1 MAEETVGSVDPEIKF
16 DTKVVNNQIE
26 VTVIDGGKVDTYIFR
41 IPSVREMTRLGVRE
55 RDLRMLDSANMN
67 GSSEGIDI
75 VTEYL
80 YRALALFEILLE
92 KTSDTRLFSEEKDG
106 KPIIDSAKFGAD
118 INPALLIGV
127 QQGFE
132 QALSSFRKNR
142 A

>member
-1 MAEETVGSVDPEIKF
+1 MAEEKTDSEIKF
-16 DTKVVNNQIE
+16 ETKVVNNKIE
-26 VTVIDGGKVDTYIFR
+26 VTVTESGKVNTYIFR
-41 IPSVREMTRLGVRE
+41 IPSIREMTRLGVHE

-106 KPIIDSAKFGAD
+106 KPVIDSSKFGAD
-118 INPALLIGV
+118 INPAMLIGV

-132 QALSSFRKNR
+132 QALNSFRKNR

>member
-1 MAEETVGSVDPEIKF
+1 MAEEKTDSEIKF
-16 DTKVVNNQIE
+16 ETKVVNNKIE
-26 VTVIDGGKVDTYIFR
+26 VMVTESGKVNTYIFR
-41 IPSVREMTRLGVRE
+41 IPSIREMTRLGVHE

-92 KTSDTRLFSEEKDG
+92 KTSDIRLFSEEKDG
-106 KPIIDSAKFGAD
+106 KPVIDSSKFGAD
-118 INPALLIGV
+118 INPAMLIGV

-132 QALSSFRKNR
+132 QALNSFRKNR

>member
-1 MAEETVGSVDPEIKF
+1 MAEEKIDSEIKF
-16 DTKVVNNQIE
+16 ETKVVNNKIE
-26 VTVIDGGKVDTYIFR
+26 VTVTEFGKVNTYIFR
-41 IPSVREMTRLGVRE
+41 IPSIREMTRLGVHE

-92 KTSDTRLFSEEKDG
+92 KTSDIRLFSEEKDG
-106 KPIIDSAKFGAD
+106 KPVIDSSKFGAD
-118 INPALLIGV
+118 INPAMLIGV

-132 QALSSFRKNR
+132 QALNSFRKNR

>member
-1 MAEETVGSVDPEIKF
+1 MAEEKIDSEIKF
-16 DTKVVNNQIE
+16 ETKVVNNKIE
-26 VTVIDGGKVDTYIFR
+26 VTVTESGKVNTYIFR
-41 IPSVREMTRLGVRE
+41 IPSIREMTRLGVHE

-92 KTSDTRLFSEEKDG
+92 KTSDIRLFSEEKDG
-106 KPIIDSAKFGAD
+106 KPVIDSSKFGAD
-118 INPALLIGV
+118 INPAMLIGV

-132 QALSSFRKNR
+132 QALNSFRKNR

>member
-1 MAEETVGSVDPEIKF
+1 MAEEKTDSEIKF
-16 DTKVVNNQIE
+16 ETKVVNNKIE
-26 VTVIDGGKVDTYIFR
+26 VTVTESGKVNTYIFR
-41 IPSVREMTRLGVRE
+41 IPSIREMTRLGVHE

-92 KTSDTRLFSEEKDG
+92 KTSDIRLFSEEKDG
-106 KPIIDSAKFGAD
+106 KPVIDSSKFGAD
-118 INPALLIGV
+118 INPAMLIGV

-132 QALSSFRKNR
+132 QALNSFRKNR

>member
-1 MAEETVGSVDPEIKF
+1 MAEETVGSVDREIKF
-16 DTKVVNNQIE
+16 DTKVVNNKIE
-26 VTVIDGGKVDTYIFR
+26 VTVTESGKVNTYIFR
-41 IPSVREMTRLGVRE
+41 IPSIREMTRLGVHE

-92 KTSDTRLFSEEKDG
+92 KTSDIRLFSEEKDG
-106 KPIIDSAKFGAD
+106 KPVIDSSKFGAD
-118 INPALLIGV
+118 INPAMLIGV

-132 QALSSFRKNR
+132 QALNSFRKNR

>member
-1 MAEETVGSVDPEIKF
+1 MAEEKTDSEIKF
-16 DTKVVNNQIE
+16 ETKVVNNKIE
-26 VTVIDGGKVDTYIFR
+26 VTVTESGKVNTYIFR
-41 IPSVREMTRLGVRE
+41 IPSIREMTRLGVHE

-106 KPIIDSAKFGAD
+106 KPVIDSSKFGAD
-118 INPALLIGV
+118 INPAMLIGG

-132 QALSSFRKNR
+132 QALNSFRKNR

>member
-1 MAEETVGSVDPEIKF
+1 MAEEKTDSEIKF
-16 DTKVVNNQIE
+16 ETKVVNNKIE
-26 VTVIDGGKVDTYIFR
+26 VTVTESGKVNTYIFR
-41 IPSVREMTRLGVRE
+41 IPSIREMTRLGVHE

-92 KTSDTRLFSEEKDG
+92 KTSDIRLFSEEKDG
-106 KPIIDSAKFGAD
+106 KPIIDSAKFGTD
-118 INPALLIGV
+118 INPAMLIGV

-132 QALSSFRKNR
+132 QALNSFRKNR

>member
-1 MAEETVGSVDPEIKF
+1 MAEEKTDSEIKF
-16 DTKVVNNQIE
+16 ETKVVNNKIE
-26 VTVIDGGKVDTYIFR
+26 VMVTESGKVNTYIFR
-41 IPSVREMTRLGVRE
+41 IPSIREMTRLGVHE

-92 KTSDTRLFSEEKDG
+92 KTSDIRLFSEEKDG
-106 KPIIDSAKFGAD
+106 KPVIDSSKFGVD
-118 INPALLIGV
+118 INPAMLIGV

-132 QALSSFRKNR
+132 QALNSFRKNR

>member
-1 MAEETVGSVDPEIKF
+1 MAEEKTDQDIKF
-16 DTKVVNNQIE
+16 ETKVVNNQIE
-26 VTVIDGGKVDTYIFR
+26 VTVTEFGKVNTYIFR
-41 IPSVREMTRLGVRE
+41 IPSIREMTRLGVHE

-92 KTSDTRLFSEEKDG
+92 KTSDIRLFSEEKDG
-106 KPIIDSAKFGAD
+106 KPVIDSSKFGAD
-118 INPALLIGV
+118 INPAMLIGV

-132 QALSSFRKNR
+132 QALNSFRKNR